1 MLKRDYVL
9 ILLAPILCLLVIFVF
24 FSDSNVATKLEL
36 PELKEIVQIVEPK
49 KSIVLNVPYVS
60 EAPDGNWTG
69 SWINTCEES
78 SITMVHRFYQGEST
92 TTIAESKEFMTILF
106 KEQKKLYGSDANSNS
121 ERTLDLIKKF
131 ADFNGEIVTDPT
143 IDNIK
148 NEIKKGRPV
157 ISMHYGTDL
166 QNPNIPF
173 MATGSAFHV
182 IVVIGFNDETQQFIT
197 HDNGD
202 AKDGI
207 NHAYSYDIFMN
218 SLHDY
223 NHKTYKSDGPARVIF
238 TSPKTIKTS

>member
-24 FSDSNVATKLEL
+24 FSSSTVATSLEL
-36 PELKEIVQIVEPK
+36 PDLTKKVEPEK
-49 KSIVLNVPYVS
+49 KVIVLNVPYVS

-69 SWINTCEES
+69 SWINACEES

-92 TTIAESKEFMTILF
+92 TTIAESKEFMTLLF
-106 KEQKKLYGSDANSNS
+106 NEQKKLYKSDMNSNS
-121 ERTLDLIKKF
+121 ERTLGLIKKF
-131 ADFNGEIVTDPT
+131 ADFDGEIATDPT
-143 IDNIK
+143 IDSIK
-148 NEIKKGRPV
+148 NEIKNGRPV
-157 ISMHYGTDL
+157 ISLHYGVDL
-166 QNPNIPF
+166 QNPNVPF
-173 MATGSAFHV
+173 KPTGSAFHV
-182 IVVIGFNDETQQFIT
+182 IVVVGFNDETQQFIT

-202 AKDGI
+202 TKDGI

-238 TSPKTIKTS
+238 TSPKDTLKTS